1 LRPKLIK
8 VSYSVIN
15 LRMKKILKAT
25 LLLLSYGADSFA
37 QVEKADHFN
46 LLKDESKDTVK
57 RFNLHFQ
64 TTYIY
69 QYKPQMHS
77 PYESTNSLIG
87 KEEKQNSLTAT
98 MYLTIRL
105 WKGAKVI
112 VNPEIAGGSGL
123 SGALGMAGSSNGE
136 TTRVGNPAP
145 TLYLGRGYLEQTIAL
160 GSETEVQQDD
170 ANQLG
175 GYEPKDYLRFTVGK
189 YAMGDLFDNNA
200 YANTPRTQFMNW
212 ALMNNGAWD
221 FAANVRGY
229 TYAFAAEVQKGSWNY
244 KAALSALPKVANGA
258 ELNTDLSQAYS
269 LNAEVSK
276 NYKLAGKDGNIRLL
290 GYHNNANMGSYQQ
303 AVSTGNLTDT
313 IDITATRKAGRTKTG
328 LGISFDQVLNK
339 NLGMFARLGWN
350 DGKNE
355 SWAFTEIDQTA
366 SLGLNLDGN
375 MWRRADDNG
384 GVALL
389 VNGISKD
396 HRDYIA
402 AGGYGFIIGDGKL
415 NYAPEEVIEMYY
427 NFKPTAYPIWLSG
440 DYQLCVHPGY
450 NKDRGPANIFSF
462 RVHVQL

>member
-1 LRPKLIK
+1 
-8 VSYSVIN
+8 
-15 LRMKKILKAT
+15 MKKFLPAT
-25 LLLLSYGADSFA
+25 LLLTSFGVHSLA
-37 QVEKADHFN
+37 QVEKANHFN
-46 LLKDESKDTVK
+46 ILKDESKDTVK

-69 QYKPQMHS
+69 QYKPQMTS

-87 KEEKQNSLTAT
+87 KEEKENSLTAT
-98 MYLTIRL
+98 MYLSIRL
-105 WKGAKVI
+105 WKGAKVF

-160 GSETEVQQDD
+160 SKETEVQQDD

-229 TYAFAAEVQKGSWNY
+229 TYAFAAEVQKSNWNY
-244 KAALSALPKVANGA
+244 KAAIATLPKVANGA

-269 LNAEVSK
+269 LNAEIGK
-276 NYKLAGKDGNIRLL
+276 AYKWHGKDGNIRVL
-290 GYHNNANMGSYQQ
+290 GYLNNADMGSYKQ
-303 AVSTGNLTDT
+303 AISSSSLTDT
-313 IDITATRKAGRTKTG
+313 PDVTATRQNGRTKTG
-328 LGISFDQVLNK
+328 FGISFDQVLNK
-339 NLGMFARLGWN
+339 NLGLFARLGWN

-366 SLGLNLDGN
+366 SVGLNLDGN
-375 MWRRADDNG
+375 MWHRVDDYA

-396 HRDYIA
+396 HRDYLA
-402 AGGYGFIIGDGKL
+402 AGGYGFIIGDSKL
-415 NYAPEEVIEMYY
+415 NYAPEGVLEMYY
-427 NFKPTAYPIWLSG
+427 NFKPTAYPIWFSG
-440 DYQLCVHPGY
+440 DYQLCINPAY